1 MKIINNNKKSK
12 NSSIQ
17 FFFFTKTCTLYTFV
31 TESIFA
37 CMKFMHQKLK
47 NCVGGGLLFKLTCY
61 IKIDHKIYV
70 TKDAEKNVCMLST
83 ILPFH
88 Y

>member
-17 FFFFTKTCTLYTFV
+17 FFFFTKTCTLHIFV
-31 TESIFA
+31 IESIFA

-47 NCVGGGLLFKLTCY
+47 NCVGGGGASF
-61 IKIDHKIYV
+61 
-70 TKDAEKNVCMLST
+70 
-83 ILPFH
+83 
-88 Y
+88 